1 MKKFIMIL
9 LPVVIVLFVCA
20 KAEKASIFGDN
31 SSPASDFRVKDLRGR
46 EISLSDYNG
55 KVVFLNFW
63 ATWCGPCR
71 EEIPGFIELYNEYKD
86 KGMEI
91 IGISL
96 DDRVGPKSVLK
107 FVEKYKINYP
117 VIMGTDKIREDYEPG
132 PYIPVTII
140 VDQEGKIRHRHIGYM
155 NKETLKSYFLK
166 LTEEK

>member
-1 MKKFIMIL
+1 MKRFILVL
-9 LPVVIVLFVCA
+9 LPIVIVLFACA

-31 SSPASDFRVKDLRGR
+31 SSPAPDFTVKDLKGR
-46 EISLSDYNG
+46 EISLSNYSG

-63 ATWCGPCR
+63 ATWCGPCKA
-71 EEIPGFIELYNEYKD
+71 EIPDFIQAYKQYKD

-91 IGISL
+91 IGISV
-96 DDRVGPKSVLK
+96 DRISPKSVLK

-117 VIMGTDKIREDYEPG
+117 VIMSTDKIQKDYEPG
-132 PYIPVTII
+132 PYVPTTII

-155 NKETLKSYFLK
+155 DKETLKDYFLK

>member
-1 MKKFIMIL
+1 MKKSIVFL
-9 LPVVIVLFVCA
+9 LPVIIVLFVCA

-31 SSPASDFRVKDLRGR
+31 STPASDFRVKDLKGN
-46 EISLSDYNG
+46 EISLSKYNG

-71 EEIPGFIELYNEYKD
+71 DEIPGFIEIYNEYKD
-86 KGMEI
+86 QGMEI

-96 DDRVGPKSVLK
+96 DDRVGPKLVLK

-117 VIMGTDKIREDYEPG
+117 VIMGTDKIVEDYQPG

-155 NKETLKSYFLK
+155 SKKTLKNYFLK

>member
-1 MKKFIMIL
+1 MKKFILIL
-9 LPVVIVLFVCA
+9 LPLLMVLFVCA
-20 KAEKASIFGDN
+20 RAEKTSTLGSN
-31 SSPASDFRVKDLRGR
+31 STPAADFTAKDLRGR
-46 EISLSDYNG
+46 EISLSDYSG

-71 EEIPGFIELYNEYKD
+71 TEIPGFVEVYQQYKD

-96 DDRVGPKSVLK
+96 DDRVGPESVLK
-107 FVEKYKINYP
+107 FAEKYKVDYP
-117 VIMGTDKIREDYEPG
+117 VIMGTDKILKDYEPG

-140 VDQEGKIRHRHIGYM
+140 VDQNGKIRHRHVGYM
-155 NKETLKSYFLK
+155 AKEILKSYFLE